1 MASIFESIE
10 ILSKEKGIDP
20 QIVINAVKDAML
32 VAARKQFRTN
42 EDLAAEMD
50 PKTDKIHI
58 FVVKRVVD
66 EVQDPLNELTLGE
79 AMVMDP
85 APKWARKSA
94 SQRARNH
101 SAAFRRRQQSKS
113 SCRRCVRRSGRRSTR
128 NTRIVSAN
136 S

>member
-32 VAARKQFRTN
+32 VAARKQFRTT
-42 EDLAAEMD
+42 EDLVADVD

-66 EVQDPLNELTLGE
+66 EVQDP
-79 AMVMDP
+79 A
-85 APKWARKSA
+85 
-94 SQRARNH
+94 
-101 SAAFRRRQQSKS
+101 
-113 SCRRCVRRSGRRSTR
+113 
-128 NTRIVSAN
+128 
-136 S
+136 

>member
-42 EDLAAEMD
+42 EDLVAEVD
-50 PKTDKIHI
+50 PKSDKIHI

-66 EVQDPLNELTLGE
+66 EVQDPLNELTVGQ
-79 AMVMDP
+79 AMVLDP
-85 APKWARKSA
+85 NAQAGQELR
-94 SQRARNH
+94 RARH
-101 SAAFRRRQQSKS
+101 RAGGDQRPDAHAATFTTK
-113 SCRRCVRRSGRRSTR
+113 
-128 NTRIVSAN
+128 
-136 S
+136 

>member
-50 PKTDKIHI
+50 PKTDEIQI
-58 FVVKRVVD
+58 YRR
-66 EVQDPLNELTLGE
+66 E
-79 AMVMDP
+79 A
-85 APKWARKSA
+85 
-94 SQRARNH
+94 
-101 SAAFRRRQQSKS
+101 
-113 SCRRCVRRSGRRSTR
+113 RCG
-128 NTRIVSAN
+128 
-136 S
+136 